1 MNKSLLLMIPVIAL
15 GLAITGCGDDAYL
28 DSSGPTGFTFDLTG
42 NWEGGWTSHNR
53 GGSGPLSIEFLQAN
67 PTQGGGPPTAL
78 EGTAA
83 LVDFLCPALLT
94 VDASFNPGGFVDVP
108 HFDGVLTD
116 GSITI
121 QVFAIV
127 GFDSTGFNG
136 TFSGTYEVLEGAL
149 CIGDT
154 GTIEG
159 ILL

>member
-1 MNKSLLLMIPVIAL
+1 MNKSLLLMIPVFAL
-15 GLAITGCGDDAYL
+15 GLAITGCSGDALL

-42 NWEGGWTSHNR
+42 NWEGGWTSPT
-53 GGSGPLSIEFLQAN
+53 GGSGPLSIEFLQAD

-83 LVDFLCPALLT
+83 LVNFLCPALLT
-94 VDASFNPGGFVDVP
+94 VDASFNPGGFVEPP
-108 HFDGVLTD
+108 HFNGVLTD

-136 TFSGTYEVLEGAL
+136 TFAGTYEVLEGAL
-149 CIGDT
+149 CIGDI

-159 ILL
+159 IQL